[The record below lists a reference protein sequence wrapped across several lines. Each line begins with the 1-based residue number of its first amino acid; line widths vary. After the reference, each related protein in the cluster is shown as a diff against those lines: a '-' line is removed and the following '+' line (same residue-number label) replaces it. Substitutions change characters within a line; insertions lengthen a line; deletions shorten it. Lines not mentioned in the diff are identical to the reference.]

1 MSGSRWNL
9 ANLLT
14 LSRLPLAAAGAY
26 FLWGKEY
33 VGVAIAFMAA
43 AALTDVLDG
52 IVARALKQITDFGK
66 KFDPV
71 VDKVAIA
78 GVGVILVIKYGVPWW
93 IFAVAVG
100 RDVAIVISAWVVIKR
115 RDVVIPSNFWGK
127 AAASAMVLYA
137 IAAVLAPG
145 SWVTAVLLWTV
156 LASVIIS
163 SASYGYEF
171 YRALAAQRRPR
182 V

>member
-9 ANLLT
+9 ANILT

-26 FLWGKEY
+26 FLWQKEY
-33 VGVAIAFMAA
+33 VGVAIGFMAA
-43 AALTDVLDG
+43 AALSDVLDG
-52 IVARALKQITDFGK
+52 IAARALDQVTDFGK

-71 VDKVAIA
+71 VDKIAIA
-78 GVGVILVIKYGVPWW
+78 GVGIILVVKYAVPWW

-100 RDVAIVISAWVVIKR
+100 RDVAIVLAAALVISRRKVVL
-115 RDVVIPSNFWGK
+115 PANFWGK
-127 AAASAMVLYA
+127 AAAAVMVLYG
-137 IAAVLAPG
+137 ISAVLASG

-171 YRALAAQRRPR
+171 YRALAAERPPR